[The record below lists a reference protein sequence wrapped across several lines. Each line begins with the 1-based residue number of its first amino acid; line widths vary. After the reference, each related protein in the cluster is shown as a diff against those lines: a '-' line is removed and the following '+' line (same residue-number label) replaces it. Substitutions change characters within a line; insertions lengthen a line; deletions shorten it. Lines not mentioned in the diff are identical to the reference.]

1 MNADIRKLF
10 NERLPGAL
18 IRNAEDAKTIGAKFQ
33 LNITGEAGGEWYIDV
48 NSGTPPS
55 CIAGTGPADCT
66 ITITDQDFDK
76 LLENPQ
82 INAMQLFFNGKLQV
96 VGNQMLALKLQKLF
110 TYQ

>member
-1 MNADIRKLF
+1 MNADIKKLF

-33 LNITGEAGGEWYIDV
+33 LNITGAAGGEWYIDV
-48 NSGTPPS
+48 NSGTTPT
-55 CIAGTGPADCT
+55 CVAGTGPADCT
-66 ITITDQDFDK
+66 ITITDDDFDK

-82 INAMQLFFNGKLQV
+82 INAMQFFFNGKLQV
-96 VGNQMLALKLQKLF
+96 AGNQMLALKLQKLF